1 MIKHIVFFRFSD
13 KQGNPERLPVLKSKI
28 EALKDSIPEIEHI
41 EAGINISNR
50 PQAYDL
56 ALISDFRSEEDLEK
70 YRVHPD
76 HQALIEFL
84 KSFDYEVAVADY
96 VYH

>member
-13 KQGNPERLPVLKSKI
+13 KAGNLERLPVIKSKI
-28 EALKDSIPEIEHI
+28 EALKNSISEIEHL
-41 EAGINISNR
+41 EAGMNISDR
-50 PQAYDL
+50 PQAFDL

-76 HQALIEFL
+76 HQALLEFL
-84 KSFDYEVAVADY
+84 KNYEYEVAVVDY
-96 VYH
+96 VY